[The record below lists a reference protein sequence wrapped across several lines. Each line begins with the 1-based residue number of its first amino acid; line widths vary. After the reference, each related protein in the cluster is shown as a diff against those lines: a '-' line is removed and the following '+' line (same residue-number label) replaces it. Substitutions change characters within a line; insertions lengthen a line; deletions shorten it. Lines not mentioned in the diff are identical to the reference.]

1 MRRHAVINCGS
12 RAVKISEIA
21 PFIRFSRNMNN
32 IKSPNYIYIFYV
44 FPRCITNLIKT
55 TLKNQLLFE
64 ALTWL
69 NVCSMEL
76 SLLFIVLKEIL
87 CPMCNLKPGK
97 LKKLNTYFFQ
107 SWVGVRYHASPCV
120 GMRWHASFSST
131 RKKRLATVTVFQ
143 RLRVTPLRLTN
154 SCLAIV
160 RDEQYQNFSVPY
172 CVINAVAH
180 APALIG

>member
-1 MRRHAVINCGS
+1 
-12 RAVKISEIA
+12 
-21 PFIRFSRNMNN
+21 MNN

-87 CPMCNLKPGK
+87 CPMCNLKPRK
-97 LKKLNTYFFQ
+97 LKKLNTYF
-107 SWVGVRYHASPCV
+107 SSPGWECGIMRRHAWECDD
-120 GMRWHASFSST
+120 MR
-131 RKKRLATVTVFQ
+131 LLV
-143 RLRVTPLRLTN
+143 
-154 SCLAIV
+154 
-160 RDEQYQNFSVPY
+160 VPGRN
-172 CVINAVAH
+172 VL
-180 APALIG
+180 PR